1 MVDFDSSK
9 YKKETDH
16 SFEMWT
22 KTGTLNYE
30 APEIFSK
37 TIYSEKVDLWAA
49 GILAY
54 ELLTGKL
61 PFYSSYSNKTV
72 KMILTYEIDF

>member
-1 MVDFDSSK
+1 
-9 YKKETDH
+9 
-16 SFEMWT
+16 MWT
-22 KTGTLNYE
+22 KTGTPNYE

-72 KMILTYEIDF
+72 KMILTQDIDF